1 MAQVSKARVFMN
13 GRSQHVTIPAKYRFS
28 TDEVYINRDPQT
40 GVISLSEKP
49 LRPSMAEIF
58 AEFDAAGGAHFAVD
72 RDLSLP
78 VDRDIL

>member
-1 MAQVSKARVFMN
+1 MATTTKARVFMN
-13 GRSQHVTIPAKYRFS
+13 GRSQHVTIPAEYRFS
-28 TDEVYINRDPQT
+28 TSEVYIQRDPQT

-58 AEFDAAGGAHFAVD
+58 AKFDEAGAADFVVE